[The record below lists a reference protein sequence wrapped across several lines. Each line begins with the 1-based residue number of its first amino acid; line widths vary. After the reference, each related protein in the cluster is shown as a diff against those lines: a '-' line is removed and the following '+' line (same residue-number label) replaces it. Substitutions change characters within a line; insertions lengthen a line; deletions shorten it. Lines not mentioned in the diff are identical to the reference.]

1 MKSTYL
7 DFNATTPVR
16 SEVVE
21 LMKNL
26 MNKDFG
32 NAGSRTHQS
41 GLDAKKYVARAR
53 EQIAQV
59 ANCQVK
65 EVIFTSGATESNN
78 IALLGIADFG
88 NRNNRKHIISSV
100 TEHKAVLEP
109 LEILAKNGFEVEL
122 IKPHQNGVISKEHI
136 KSVLREDT
144 LLVSLMHANNETGV
158 LNEVN
163 EVAQLLSNTSTFFHV
178 DAAQTFAKTGLEL
191 SKEIDLI
198 SASAHK
204 TYGPKG
210 IGALVY
216 RQTKDSCLKPIMV
229 GGGQEQGLRPGTLPV
244 SQIAGFG
251 LAAELAAL
259 EAEDWN
265 SACQKFKSHLM
276 NELELLGASIAG
288 DRQSALPNTLNVA
301 IKDIDAEAL
310 IIMLK
315 EICEI
320 ATGSACTSEQ
330 YEPSHVL
337 TGMGLSN
344 DQAQKH
350 VRFSWSSDVD
360 QKVVGTISERI
371 KLLS

>member
-16 SEVVE
+16 SEVVD

-41 GLDAKKYVARAR
+41 GLDAKKYVAHAR
-53 EQIAQV
+53 EQIAKV

-109 LEILAKNGFEVEL
+109 LEILANNGFEVEL
-122 IKPHQNGVISKEHI
+122 IKPQKNGVITEEHV
-136 KSVLREDT
+136 KSILREDT

-158 LNEVN
+158 LNEVTN
-163 EVAQLLSNTSTFFHV
+163 VAHLLSNTTTFFHV
-178 DAAQTFAKTGLEL
+178 DAAQTFAKTGLAL

-198 SASAHK
+198 SVSAHK

-210 IGALVY
+210 IGALIY
-216 RQTKDSCLKPIMV
+216 RQTKDACLKPIMV

-251 LAAELAAL
+251 LAAELASL
-259 EAEDWN
+259 EAEDWD
-265 SACQKFKSHLM
+265 SACQNFKL
-276 NELELLGASIAG
+276 NLIDELELLGASIAG
-288 DRQSALPNTLNVA
+288 DTKSALPNTLNVS
-301 IKDIDAEAL
+301 IKNIDAEAL

-337 TGMGLSN
+337 TGMGMPN
-344 DQAQKH
+344 EQAQKH
-350 VRFSWSSDVD
+350 VRFSWSANTQLTVIDDIV
-360 QKVVGTISERI
+360 TRI
-371 KLLS
+371 KLMS